1 MSLIYSLPLAKL
13 SRPLVLRTQDLNQQC
28 FAIRLTAQFAY
39 LAFMQPHLWNGIN
52 NAIFFR
58 ANIVSLFPSR
68 VRNAQHCPG
77 NHKHNQF
84 H

>member
-1 MSLIYSLPLAKL
+1 MLLTY
-13 SRPLVLRTQDLNQQC
+13 SRPTCKTFTPIVLRTQDLNQQC
-28 FAIRLTAQFAY
+28 FALGLTAEFTY
-39 LAFMQPHLWNGIN
+39 RAFMQPHLWNGIN